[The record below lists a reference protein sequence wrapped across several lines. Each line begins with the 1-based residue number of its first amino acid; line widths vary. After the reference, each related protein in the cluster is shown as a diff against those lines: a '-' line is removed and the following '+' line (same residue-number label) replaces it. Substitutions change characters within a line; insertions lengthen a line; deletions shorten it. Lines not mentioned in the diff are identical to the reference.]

1 MLLQELT
8 HYMLP
13 ILAML
18 FEVFVAFLQAGVFA
32 LLTLFYIK
40 LATDEPH

>member
-40 LATDEPH
+40 LATDELH